1 MNYLYLYIYF
11 YTMSIIHL
19 SLEKKTYEYVVHI
32 ADLHIHSDDTSL
44 YPRTNE
50 YRSVFNTLVSNISN
64 NDSLTKNNTIITI
77 AGDIFNDARKDRG
90 KTSANGVF
98 LFKELLQKLSNLGTI
113 VIIPG
118 NHDNNITFQ
127 HKDDDSIID
136 TLSSILNGMD
146 GLNKTIFYLDKT
158 GIYKLGNCIFYT
170 TSVFDL
176 DCRNGVD
183 NYAERQALL
192 PKRIA
197 DSESIHIGLL
207 HCGMQGQV
215 IQNGY
220 IMKDCHYTLKDVEQY
235 DITMLGDTHH
245 HQFLNEHVAYP
256 SSLIQQNYGESLT
269 EHGYILWSLL
279 EKKGVFHQIPNDY
292 RYITIY
298 SLEAKEYKLTDNI
311 KKKIKTGS
319 IYSIEDLDSV
329 DFTEYSRIKYIYTI
343 TETESIESVRK
354 TIENKTKII
363 KWNEQKILIANDAD
377 DSTIE
382 NNLNNLDTFIPYL
395 KTKHKEDSKYYEF
408 ILGKIKELI
417 TNNKTI
423 TSNTPWCFKKL
434 IVNNFQIYK
443 GEHILLDLENQ
454 PKHTIISILGENGHG
469 KSTILRALGY
479 SIWSKDIVP
488 LETYINNTSS
498 TASCTLEFSYN
509 DLTYQII
516 RKLEK
521 GKQQPKESITL
532 NVWENDQWIDKSDSF
547 KKQTENKIKAIF
559 GERDDAKTTWLSHQ
573 NSSTHFLNDND
584 NVGILSRLI
593 GIDIYNIEYRIEKD
607 QMKKLDKEL
616 IKINTSLDDLQELT
630 GENTDQTIL
639 EQLDEKLSTLEL
651 EKKNIQ
657 TIVELEEEK
666 KQYGTKENYDDW
678 TLSKS
683 TRKRDS
689 ETLKLELNNIDPTGY
704 NNQVEDYN
712 LQINSLTDKKN
723 QSYKQ
728 MIPISKSKN
737 TLLNDLE
744 TNTNLLIKQNKE
756 KVHLEEQLNKL
767 PIIPESEYESAI
779 SNYTTHENTIKN
791 EGILVKKKEQLELE
805 YKTLFKK
812 MDSKKKNKLMGE
824 LKTLAEQLETINT
837 TISENNGILNDFD
850 PKLYTKSKK
859 DLEKNQKK
867 LLTLTIKEDKHRE
880 KLLHSKNNIK
890 TIDYDFS
897 EITSNI
903 ELLDEQELE
912 IKTKLD
918 ENKDFNAIVKQNQT
932 DLDKFNKLSFDK
944 QCECCNANRQHY
956 KIDTYEDNILNYT
969 SRIKINTDDIADFT
983 KTISNLIMFRE
994 IYRNYNTNTA
1004 IQQDID
1010 NYTEE
1015 LEEIVN
1021 NKNDTE
1027 EFLQTLQD
1035 TITKYKKQ
1043 ETTDIENRQLI
1054 KTKTSI
1060 HTKIH
1065 KKQLDLDTHNTLDK
1079 QIADIKS
1086 NSDTIQLMDPTLHLK
1101 TIEDME
1107 EHKSIIDNYRE
1118 RDSIYRTNLENEKNI
1133 RTTTQLIDSITLD
1146 IGTIDKNDAIDAEI
1160 QTIDQNRDT
1169 YTQKLQNLINDYNKI
1184 TILDEEIESLNKSIL
1199 NFKNYDYSIVL
1210 KNKET
1215 IEKLDRDLR
1224 ITEMEKGK
1232 LMESIERFLK
1242 NKTRL
1247 DTLSADKTALTNNIA
1262 LHNAYI
1268 DILDPHK
1275 GYSQNLLDKNLICL
1289 SNMVNQFVKF
1299 AGFNYTTTFKRPF
1312 IKVGTTSGKTKL
1324 IITHSK
1330 NNQKFSALSGA
1341 EEFTFNLA
1349 TLTTLSHIS
1358 NVANSP
1364 ILAIDEGF
1372 SCLDEKHIGDL
1383 EPILLHLKKYYHY
1396 IINISHIPK
1405 VHEHSDII
1413 KNCVDGT
1420 IL

>member
-1 MNYLYLYIYF
+1 
-11 YTMSIIHL
+11 MSIVNL
-19 SLEKKTYEYVVHI
+19 SLEEKYDYVVHI

-50 YRSVFNTLVSNISN
+50 YRSVFNRLVSNISN
-64 NDSLTKNNTIITI
+64 NNSLTKNNTIITI

-98 LFKELLQKLSNLGTI
+98 LFKELLHKLSKLGTI

-183 NYAERQALL
+183 KYLERQELL
-192 PKRIA
+192 PKKID

-245 HQFLNEHVAYP
+245 HQFLNEKVAYP

-279 EKKGVFHQIPNDY
+279 EKKGVFHRIPNDY

-298 SLEAKEYKLTDNI
+298 SLDAKQYKLKDNI
-311 KKKIKTGS
+311 KKNIKTAT
-319 IYSIEDLDSV
+319 IYSIEDIESI

-343 TETESIESVRK
+343 PESESVETVRK
-354 TIENKTKII
+354 TIESKTKII
-363 KWNEQKILIANDAD
+363 KWNEQKILIANDENNNN
-377 DSTIE
+377 SIE
-382 NNLNNLDTFIPYL
+382 NNLNSLDTFIPYL
-395 KTKHKEDSKYYEF
+395 KTKHNEDSKNYEF
-408 ILGKIKELI
+408 ILDKIKELI

-423 TSNTPWCFKKL
+423 NTNTPWCFNKL
-434 IVNNFQIYK
+434 IENNFQIYK

-479 SIWSKDIVP
+479 TIWSKDIAP

-498 TASCTLEFSYN
+498 STSCTLEFTYN

-521 GKQQPKESITL
+521 GKKQPKESITL
-532 NVWENDQWIDKSDSF
+532 SVWENDQWIDKSDSF

-573 NSSTHFLNDND
+573 NSSTHFLNDNN
-584 NVGILSRLI
+584 NVAILSRLI
-593 GIDIYNIEYRIEKD
+593 GIDIYDNEYRIEKD
-607 QMKKLDKEL
+607 RMKKLDKEL
-616 IKINTSLDDLQELT
+616 LKINTSLDDLQELT
-630 GENTDQTIL
+630 GENNDQTIL
-639 EQLDEKLSTLEL
+639 EQLEEKLSTLEI

-657 TIVELEEEK
+657 TIVELENNK
-666 KQYGTKENYDDW
+666 KQYGTRENYDNW

-683 TRKRDS
+683 NKEKHCD
-689 ETLKLELNNIDPTGY
+689 TLKLELNNIDPIDY
-704 NNQVEDYN
+704 NNQITDYN
-712 LQINSLTDKKN
+712 QKIKSLTNQKN

-728 MIPISKSKN
+728 MIPTNNSKSN
-737 TLLNDLE
+737 LLKELE
-744 TNTNLLIKQNKE
+744 TNNNLLIKQK
-756 KVHLEEQLNKL
+756 KQAIHLEELLSKL
-767 PIIPESEYESAI
+767 HCIPESEYESSI
-779 SNYTTHENTIKN
+779 SNYTTSENTIKN
-791 EGILVKKKEQLELE
+791 EDININKKQQLELE
-805 YKTLFKK
+805 FKTMFQKI
-812 MDSKKKNKLMGE
+812 DSKKKNKLVGE
-824 LKTLAEQLETINT
+824 LKTLNKQLETMNT
-837 TISENNGILNDFD
+837 TISENKGILSDFD

-859 DLEKNQKK
+859 DLEKTEKK
-867 LLTLTIKEDKHRE
+867 LQTLNIKEQKHRE
-880 KLLHSKNNIK
+880 KILHSENNIK

-897 EITSNI
+897 EITKNI
-903 ELLDEQELE
+903 KLLDEHELN
-912 IKTKLD
+912 IKTKQD
-918 ENKDFNAIVKQNQT
+918 ENKTFNTIVKQNQK
-932 DLDKFNKLSFDK
+932 DLDKFNKLTFNTE
-944 QCECCNANRQHY
+944 CECCIANRQHY
-956 KIDTYEDNILNYT
+956 KIDTYEDNVLNYT
-969 SRIKINTDDIADFT
+969 SRIKINNENIADFT
-983 KTISNLIMFRE
+983 ETISNLIMFRD
-994 IYRNYNTNTA
+994 IYQDYNNNTI
-1004 IQQDID
+1004 IQENIHS
-1010 NYTEE
+1010 YTEQ
-1015 LEEIVN
+1015 LEDIVN
-1021 NKNDTE
+1021 NKNDTV

-1035 TITKYKKQ
+1035 TIIKYKNQ
-1043 ETTDIENRQLI
+1043 ETTDTENRQLI

-1060 HTKIH
+1060 NTKID
-1065 KKQLDLDTHNTLDK
+1065 KKQLDLDNHNILDK
-1079 QIADIKS
+1079 QVADIKS
-1086 NSDTIQLMDPTLHLK
+1086 NRDTIKLMDQTLYLK
-1101 TIEDME
+1101 TIEDMKH
-1107 EHKSIIDNYRE
+1107 HKSIIDNYKE
-1118 RDSIYRTNLENEKNI
+1118 RDAIHKTCLENETKINS
-1133 RTTTQLIDSITLD
+1133 TMQLIDSISRD
-1146 IGTIDKNDAIDAEI
+1146 INTIERNTAIEIEIQEIDKN
-1160 QTIDQNRDT
+1160 RDS
-1169 YTQKLQNLINDYNKI
+1169 YTKKLQNLITDYNNM
-1184 TILDEEIESLNKSIL
+1184 TLLLEEIESLNERIS
-1199 NFKNYDYSIVL
+1199 NFKNYDHSIVL

-1224 ITEMEKGK
+1224 ITEGEKGK
-1232 LMESIERFLK
+1232 LMESIDRFLK

-1247 DTLSADKTALTNNIA
+1247 DTLVADKTSLTNNIS
-1262 LHNAYI
+1262 LLNAYI
-1268 DILDPHK
+1268 DVLDPHK
-1275 GYSQNLLDKNLICL
+1275 GYPQNLIDKNLLCL

-1312 IKVGTTSGKTKL
+1312 KKAGTTSQKNKL
-1324 IITHSK
+1324 VITHLK
-1330 NNQKFSALSGA
+1330 NNQEFSALSGA

-1358 NVANSP
+1358 NIANSP

-1383 EPILLHLKKYYHY
+1383 EPILDHLKKYYHY

-1413 KNCVDGT
+1413 KKCVDGT
-1420 IL
+1420 IQ